1 MSSTTKATPKNLLKE
16 PKAADRILTTAGELF
31 YREGTRAVGVD
42 EIVTRAGATKPTL
55 YRAFPSKDHL
65 IAAYLAGQH
74 EGFWEYFEAAVRK
87 NPEDPR
93 AQLLAFFDEL
103 GERATRPGYR
113 GCALTN
119 VAVEYPAADHP
130 GRLVSVE
137 HKQGLRERLREMTK
151 AMDARKPKKLADA
164 LLLLIEG
171 VYVSSQLFGKDGPA
185 AAARGAAEALIDAH
199 TRKDKPAK
207 DEFPET

>member
-1 MSSTTKATPKNLLKE
+1 MTQTSTPKAAKPKPAKDAPRE
-16 PKAADRILTTAGELF
+16 PKAAERILTTAGELF
-31 YREGTRAVGVD
+31 YREGTRAIGVD
-42 EIVTRAGATKPTL
+42 EIVARAGATKPTL

-65 IAAYLAGQH
+65 IAAYLEGQG
-74 EGFWEYFEAAVRK
+74 EGFWTYFEAAAGK
-87 NPEDPR
+87 HPGDPK
-93 AQLLAFFDEL
+93 AQILAFFDEL

-119 VAVEYPAADHP
+119 AAVEYPAADHP

-137 HKQGLRERLREMTK
+137 HKQGLRERLRQMTK

-171 VYVSSQLFGKDGPA
+171 VYVSSQLFGPDGPA
-185 AAARGAAEALIDAH
+185 AAAKGAAQALIEAH
-199 TRKDKPAK
+199 TR
-207 DEFPET
+207 PEPE

>member
-1 MSSTTKATPKNLLKE
+1 MTHPPKDL
-16 PKAADRILTTAGELF
+16 PKAPKASERILTTANELF

-42 EIVTRAGATKPTL
+42 EIVSRAGATKPTL

-65 IAAYLAGQH
+65 IAAYLEAQGD
-74 EGFWEYFEAAVRK
+74 GFWAYFEEAVQGH
-87 NPEDPR
+87 PDDPK
-93 AQLLAFFDEL
+93 AQILAFFDAL

-119 VAVEYPAADHP
+119 AAVEYPAADHP

-151 AMDARKPKKLADA
+151 AMDARKPKKLADS

-185 AAARGAAEALIDAH
+185 AAARGAAEALIEAH
-199 TRKDKPAK
+199 TKEGHAK
-207 DEFPET
+207 EA

>member
-1 MSSTTKATPKNLLKE
+1 MVKKSDET
-16 PKAADRILTTAGELF
+16 PKAADRILATAGELF

-65 IAAYLAGQH
+65 IAAYLEAEGD
-74 EGFWEYFEAAVRK
+74 GFWAYFEEAVQA
-87 NPEDPR
+87 NPDDPK
-93 AQLLAFFDEL
+93 AQILAFFDAL
-103 GERATRPGYR
+103 ATRAERPGYR

-119 VAVEYPAADHP
+119 AAVEYPAAEHP

-137 HKQGLRERLREMTK
+137 HKQTLRDRLRQMTK
-151 AMDARKPKKLADA
+151 AMEARKPKKLADS

-171 VYVSSQLFGKDGPA
+171 VYVTSQLFGPEGPA
-185 AAARGAAEALIDAH
+185 AAAKSAAQTLIEAH
-199 TRKDKPAK
+199 TR
-207 DEFPET
+207 PELE